1 MKFLK
6 ITVEDLGND
15 SVNTTI
21 VLNGSVVD
29 VTAYACEAMYKI
41 NQQINAAI
49 PERYPRNAFWN
60 CVVERMGERLL
71 EESEK

>member
-6 ITVEDLGND
+6 ITVEDLGD
-15 SVNTTI
+15 ELVNTSI
-21 VLNGSVVD
+21 MLNGSVVD
-29 VTAYACEAMYKI
+29 VTVYACEAMYKI

-49 PERYPRNAFWN
+49 PDGYPRNAFWN

-71 EESEK
+71 EESKK